1 MVDYYIYNDVK
12 NSCKGTK
19 GVKSMNNMR
28 KHYVDNI
35 RWITVV
41 LVVIYHVV
49 YMYNGV
55 ATAGV
60 IGPFS
65 EVQYQ
70 DGLLYLFYPWFMV
83 ILFIVSG
90 MSSRYYLEKHTI
102 KEFIAS
108 KTRKLLVPSTL
119 GLFAFQWIQGYFSM
133 AISNAF
139 ETFANEIPSKVI
151 LYFIMCLS
159 GTGVLWYIQMLWI
172 LSLGLALIRRFEKG
186 KLYEFCRKVNPVILL
201 ALGILVWGAAQ
212 VGNTPVI
219 VVYRFGIYGFCFLL
233 GYFVFAHEEVVERL
247 KKYWHILAVS
257 AVIFGIAYVYY
268 YFGENYAVEPI
279 VSSPFSILY
288 GWVAI
293 LAIFAGMKKWGD
305 RTTGFTSFMA
315 KKSFGLYVFHYLPLS
330 VVAYGMYRYMQVP
343 AFVSYIVAGIAAF
356 AGGYLLFE
364 ILSRIPVLRWL
375 VLGIKK
381 EKKNV

>member
-1 MVDYYIYNDVK
+1 M
-12 NSCKGTK
+12 K
-19 GVKSMNNMR
+19 GVKSMR
-28 KHYVDNI
+28 KYYVDNI

-41 LVVIYHVV
+41 LVVIYHVI

-60 IGPFS
+60 IGPFA

-70 DGLLYLFYPWFMV
+70 DGLLYLLYPWFMV

-90 MSSRYYLEKHTI
+90 MSSRYYLEKHTL
-102 KEFIAS
+102 KEFIAG

-119 GLFAFQWIQGYFSM
+119 GLFAFHWIQGYFSM

-139 ETFANEIPSKVI
+139 ETIPDEIPKVI

-159 GTGVLWYIQMLWI
+159 GTGVLWYIQMLWVF
-172 LSLGLALIRRFEKG
+172 SLGLALIRRFEKG
-186 KLYEFCRKVNPVILL
+186 KLYELCRKVNPASLL
-201 ALGILVWGAAQ
+201 VLGIVVWGAAQ

-219 VVYRFGIYGFCFLL
+219 VVYRFGIYGFSFLL
-233 GYFVFAHEEVVERL
+233 GYFVFAHEEVIDRL
-247 KKYWHILAVS
+247 KKYWHMLAAS
-257 AVIFGIAYVYY
+257 AVVLGIAYVYF

-279 VSSPFSILY
+279 VGSPFSVLY

-293 LAIFAGMKKWGD
+293 LAIFGGMKKWGD
-305 RTTGFTSFMA
+305 RTSSFATFMT
-315 KKSFGLYVFHYLPLS
+315 KKNFGLYVFHYLPLS
-330 VVAYGMYRYMQVP
+330 VAAYGMDRYMQVS
-343 AFVSYIVAGIAAF
+343 ALISYMVAGLAAF

-364 ILSRIPVLRWL
+364 IVSRIPGLRWL

-381 EKKNV
+381 EKKDV